1 MPTLVYI
8 HGRGLKPAPEVE
20 RKNWLEAL
28 NRGLTRLAPPIG
40 QVADDERFRLAYWS
54 DIFYKPGDTEQN
66 AGLTDVQTAAALGL
80 AAKFWQWRLR
90 ETATAPVDSETKAFE
105 DNFVRDVIKFFGL
118 GYADTCAEPL
128 KQQLSTVP
136 SGDPVMLVS
145 HSFGTV
151 LAYQVL
157 VSNLPDINEQRAG
170 NGLADLAIDTWVTMG
185 TPLSWVVDLQALVPE
200 WQEQLLVDVDQG
212 LQPVLRT
219 ARTVLQSMG
228 ELTRRVQLGN
238 PLSGISFAPGVYQV
252 PRKQFPPDG
261 VARWFNIFDT
271 RDPVACAGGFSS
283 LLGGLDVGKTFL
295 SGAAGDQRAFD
306 VTIRNDACP
315 PEVTMSDIRAHEDFS
330 GYGQCAQLAQLV
342 HDFWLRSGG
351 QF

>member
-1 MPTLVYI
+1 VPTLVYV
-8 HGRGLKPAPEVE
+8 HGRGLKPAPDVE
-20 RKNWLEAL
+20 RKNWLVAL
-28 NRGLTRLAPPIG
+28 NRGLQRLAPPVG
-40 QVADDERFRLAYWS
+40 QIADDEHFQLAYWS
-54 DIFYKPGDTEQN
+54 NIFYKPGDTEQN
-66 AGLTDVQTAAALGL
+66 AGLSDIQAAAALGL

-90 ETATAPVDSETKAFE
+90 ETATAPADSTTKVFE

-118 GYADTCAEPL
+118 GFADTCAEPL
-128 KQQLSTVP
+128 KQRLLAVP

-157 VSNLPDINEQRAG
+157 VGNLPDINAERAD
-170 NGLADLAIDTWVTMG
+170 NGLAANSIDTGVTMG
-185 TPLSWVVDLQALVPE
+185 TPLSWVVDLQGLVPE

-212 LQPVLRT
+212 LQPVLKT
-219 ARTVLQSMG
+219 ARGVLRTMG
-228 ELTRRVQLGN
+228 QLTQRVQLGN
-238 PLSGISFAPGVYQV
+238 ILSGVSFAPGVYQV
-252 PRKQFPPDG
+252 PRKQFPPEG

-315 PEVTMSDIRAHEDFS
+315 AEVTLSDMRAHEDFF